1 MKLLSTCFIFLFAL
15 GPVYGESNGLPFI
28 DAHSQFDE
36 DVSPDHVMKY
46 LARAGVTQVVLS
58 TRGKVT
64 PSAFLEMGAKYPDC
78 IVPSV
83 RIKGRAYDE
92 NQPGYYKQL
101 NEQLAQRAFKAMSEI
116 ILAHAPK
123 GDRAREVYLEAET
136 PQVQA
141 AVKHAIAKGWPL
153 VLHYEFRW
161 LTSAYG
167 VQARAKRMEELRS
180 LLSLYPQHPFAL
192 IHMAQLDANDAA
204 SLLAAHANVFFLTS
218 HANPVKVSESSQPWT
233 DMFVGDDLAPD
244 WSALILRYPDRFV
257 FAIDNVWPED
267 WSEKYVSQVGVWR
280 QALGKLPEEV
290 AHAVAHG
297 NAERLWKLPSAK
309 PNNGCAA
316 LKRAASP

>member
-1 MKLLSTCFIFLFAL
+1 MKLLSICFLLLFAL
-15 GPVYGESNGLPFI
+15 GSVRGESSGLPFI

-36 DVSPDHVMKY
+36 DISPDHVIKY
-46 LARAGVTQVVLS
+46 LTRAGVTQVVLS

-64 PSAFLEMGAKYPDC
+64 PSEFLDIGAKYPGC
-78 IVPSV
+78 IVHSV
-83 RIKGRAYDE
+83 RTKGRAYDE

-101 NEQLAQRAFKAMSEI
+101 NEQMAQPAFQAMSEI

-141 AVKHAIAKGWPL
+141 AVKQALAKGWPL

-161 LTSAYG
+161 LTSTYG
-167 VQARAKRMEELRS
+167 VQARAKRMKELTS
-180 LLSLYPQHPFAL
+180 LLSRYPQHPFAL
-192 IHMAQLDANDAA
+192 IHMAQLDASDAA

-218 HANPVKVSESSQPWT
+218 HANPVKVSKSTQPWT
-233 DMFVGDDLAPD
+233 DMFEGDDLAPD
-244 WSALILRYPDRFV
+244 WTALILRYPDRFI

-267 WSEKYVSQVGVWR
+267 WSEKYVRQVDFWR
-280 QALGKLPEEV
+280 KALSKLPDEV

-297 NAERLWKLPSAK
+297 NAERLWKLPAAA
-309 PNNGCAA
+309 PGQGCAA
-316 LKRAASP
+316 LKKAASP